1 MKPQPAAANG
11 ARRRLPRKPGD
22 PFLTELGTRARRL
35 RARSGLTR
43 RQLAKE
49 ADVSERHLANLE
61 TGTGNPSVQIL
72 RQVARALNCSVAE
85 LVGDESDESADW
97 LLIRDLLRGRSTK
110 ELADARRA
118 LTDHFGLTGS
128 SARRGDRI
136 ALIGLRGAGKST
148 LGRMLAEE
156 LHYPFVEVN
165 REVERLAG
173 CSPQEIHGLYG
184 ASAYRRYERQ
194 ALEEVIAR
202 NPRRRHRHPG
212 GFGLRADHLQPV
224 AAELPDDL
232 AEGGAGRAHEPGGRP
247 GRCPP
252 HGGQPAGHGRSAP
265 HSRRACPFLCEG
277 RPHVRH
283 ERQVARRELQAA
295 EGPGFGPT
303 LIFRMP
309 SAPAAPD
316 PEFPTGRNQR
326 ASGSFTRCSTRPNRS
341 LCRVVRPM

>member
-1 MKPQPAAANG
+1 MKPPPAAANG

-22 PFLTELGTRARRL
+22 PFLTQLGTRARRL

-202 NPRRRHRHPG
+202 NPRAVIATPG
-212 GFGLRADHLQPV
+212 GLVSEPTTFNLLLQNCLTIWLKAAPEEHMSRVV
-224 AAELPDDL
+224 AQGDARPMAGNRQAMDDL
-232 AEGGAGRAHEPGGRP
+232 RLILAERAPFYAKADLTCDTSGKSLAESFRQLKALASA
-247 GRCPP
+247 
-252 HGGQPAGHGRSAP
+252 QP
-265 HSRRACPFLCEG
+265 
-277 RPHVRH
+277 
-283 ERQVARRELQAA
+283 
-295 EGPGFGPT
+295 
-303 LIFRMP
+303 
-309 SAPAAPD
+309 
-316 PEFPTGRNQR
+316 
-326 ASGSFTRCSTRPNRS
+326 
-341 LCRVVRPM
+341 

>member
-1 MKPQPAAANG
+1 MKKTQVKGPVVRAKRMIRG
-11 ARRRLPRKPGD
+11 RID
-22 PFLTELGTRARRL
+22 PFLAQLGDRTRRL

-43 RQLAKE
+43 RELAKE

-61 TGTGNPSVQIL
+61 TGVGNPSAQIL

-85 LVGDESDESADW
+85 LVGDEGDESADW

-156 LHYPFVEVN
+156 LRYPFVEVN

-184 ASAYRRYERQ
+184 ANAYRRYERQ
-194 ALEEVIAR
+194 ALEEVVAR
-202 NPRRRHRHPG
+202 NPNAIVATPG
-212 GFGLRADHLQPV
+212 GLV
-224 AAELPDDL
+224 
-232 AEGGAGRAHEPGGRP
+232 
-247 GRCPP
+247 
-252 HGGQPAGHGRSAP
+252 S
-265 HSRRACPFLCEG
+265 
-277 RPHVRH
+277 
-283 ERQVARRELQAA
+283 
-295 EGPGFGPT
+295 
-303 LIFRMP
+303 
-309 SAPAAPD
+309 
-316 PEFPTGRNQR
+316 
-326 ASGSFTRCSTRPNRS
+326 
-341 LCRVVRPM
+341 